1 MSVMDY
7 DEVYRSSRP
16 PWQIGGPQPALA
28 PVLEGEVR
36 GPRVLDA
43 GCGQGDLA
51 IELARRGFEVTG
63 FDISGV
69 AIDQARAKAAAAG
82 LSITIESKDAA
93 GLSITFDVQDA
104 TRLSLPAASFDSIFD
119 SGLLHS
125 LHRIGPDQ
133 VDAYLARLP
142 VVAAPGCALF
152 IVAVSVEAGEGWG
165 ISEDFL
171 RDAFGSPRWR
181 DTTIEPVDVTA
192 MPEGEAP
199 LSLRAHLLRAVR
211 A

>member
-28 PVLEGEVR
+28 PVLAGEVR

-63 FDISGV
+63 FDISSV

-82 LSITIESKDAA
+82 LAV
-93 GLSITFDVQDA
+93 TFDVQDA
-104 TRLSLPAASFDSIFD
+104 TRLSLPAASFNSIFD

-125 LHRIGPDQ
+125 LYRIGSDQ
-133 VDAYLARLP
+133 VDAYLAQLP
-142 VVAAPGCALF
+142 GLAAPGCALF

-165 ISEDFL
+165 ITEEFL
-171 RDAFGSPRWR
+171 RDRFGSPSWTE
-181 DTTIEPVDVTA
+181 TTVEPIQVTA
-192 MPEGEAP
+192 MPEGEPP
-199 LSLRAHLLRAVR
+199 LSLRAHLLRTRR

>member
-16 PWQIGGPQPALA
+16 PWQIGGPQPALG

-63 FDISGV
+63 FDISRV

-82 LSITIESKDAA
+82 LTV
-93 GLSITFDVQDA
+93 TFDVQDA
-104 TRLSLPAASFDSIFD
+104 TRLSLPPASFHSIFD

-125 LHRIGPDQ
+125 LYRIGSDQ
-133 VDAYLARLP
+133 VGAYLAQLP
-142 VVAAPGCALF
+142 GLAAPGCALF
-152 IVAVSVEAGEGWG
+152 IVAVSIDAGEGWG
-165 ISEDFL
+165 ITEGFL
-171 RDAFGSPRWR
+171 RDAFAAPLWTGTSV
-181 DTTIEPVDVTA
+181 EPIQVTA
-192 MPEGEAP
+192 MPEGEPP

>member
-16 PWQIGGPQPALA
+16 PWQIGGPQPAFA
-28 PVLEGEVR
+28 PVLESEVR

-51 IELARRGFEVTG
+51 IDLARRGFEVTG
-63 FDISGV
+63 FDISRV

-82 LSITIESKDAA
+82 LSM
-93 GLSITFDVQDA
+93 TFDVQDA
-104 TRLSLPAASFDSIFD
+104 TRLSLPAASFNSIFD

-133 VDAYLARLP
+133 VDAYLTQLP
-142 VVAAPGCALF
+142 GLAAPGCAVF
-152 IVAVSVEAGEGWG
+152 IIAVSVEAGEGWG
-165 ISEDFL
+165 VTADFL
-171 RDAFGSPRWR
+171 RDAFAAPSWT
-181 DTTIEPVDVTA
+181 DTTIEPIQVTA
-192 MPEGEAP
+192 LPEGEPP
-199 LSLRAHLLRAVR
+199 LSLHALLLRSTR

>member
-1 MSVMDY
+1 MSVLDY

-28 PVLEGEVR
+28 PVLGGEVR
-36 GPRVLDA
+36 GPRVLDI

-51 IELARRGFEVTG
+51 LELARRGFEVTG
-63 FDISGV
+63 VDISGV
-69 AIDQARAKAAAAG
+69 AIDRARAKAAAAG
-82 LSITIESKDAA
+82 LMV
-93 GLSITFDVQDA
+93 TFDVQDA
-104 TRLSLPAASFDSIFD
+104 TRLSLPAASFNSIFD

-133 VDAYLARLP
+133 VDAYLAQLP
-142 VVAAPGCALF
+142 GLAAPGCAVF

-165 ISEDFL
+165 ITGDFL
-171 RDAFGSPRWR
+171 RAAFAAPPWTGTS
-181 DTTIEPVDVTA
+181 IEPIQVTA

-199 LSLRAHLLRAVR
+199 LSLRAHLLRTVR
-211 A
+211 E

>member
-28 PVLEGEVR
+28 PVLAGEVR

-51 IELARRGFEVTG
+51 IELARKGFEVTG

-82 LSITIESKDAA
+82 LTV
-93 GLSITFDVQDA
+93 TFDVQDA
-104 TRLSLPAASFDSIFD
+104 TRLSLPAASFNSIFD

-125 LHRIGPDQ
+125 LHRIGPEH
-133 VDAYLARLP
+133 VNAYLSHLP
-142 VVAAPGCALF
+142 GLAAPGCALF

-165 ISEDFL
+165 ITEDFL
-171 RDAFGSPRWR
+171 RSAFAAPDWTGTSVEP
-181 DTTIEPVDVTA
+181 IEVTA
-192 MPEGEAP
+192 MPEGEPP
-199 LSLRAHLLRAVR
+199 LSLRAHLLRTVR

>member
-28 PVLEGEVR
+28 PVLAGEVR

-51 IELARRGFEVTG
+51 IELAHRGFEVTG

-69 AIDQARAKAAAAG
+69 AIDQARAKAVAAG
-82 LSITIESKDAA
+82 LAV
-93 GLSITFDVQDA
+93 TFEVQDA
-104 TRLSLPAASFDSIFD
+104 TRLSLPPVSFDSIFD

-125 LHRIGPDQ
+125 LYRIGSDQ
-133 VDAYLARLP
+133 VDAYLAQLP
-142 VVAAPGCALF
+142 GLAAPGCALF

-165 ISEDFL
+165 ITEEFL
-171 RDAFGSPRWR
+171 RDRFGSPSWTE
-181 DTTIEPVDVTA
+181 TTVEPIQVTA
-192 MPEGEAP
+192 MPEGEPP
-199 LSLRAHLLRAVR
+199 LSLRAHLLRTRR

>member
-51 IELARRGFEVTG
+51 IELARRGFEVTA

-69 AIDQARAKAAAAG
+69 AIEQARAKAAAAG
-82 LSITIESKDAA
+82 LA
-93 GLSITFDVQDA
+93 ITFGVQDA

-142 VVAAPGCALF
+142 VLAAPGCALF

-165 ISEDFL
+165 ITEEFL
-171 RDAFGSPRWR
+171 RDAFGSPWWT
-181 DTTIEPVDVTA
+181 DTTVEPIEVTA
-192 MPEGEAP
+192 MPEGEPP
-199 LSLRAHLLRAVR
+199 LSLRAHLLRTVR
-211 A
+211 T

>member
-16 PWQIGGPQPALA
+16 PWQIGGPQPAFA
-28 PVLEGEVR
+28 PVLDGEVR
-36 GPRVLDA
+36 GPRVLDV

-51 IELARRGFEVTG
+51 LELARRGFEVTG
-63 FDISGV
+63 VDISGV

-82 LSITIESKDAA
+82 LAV
-93 GLSITFDVQDA
+93 TFDVQDA
-104 TRLSLPAASFDSIFD
+104 TRLSLPAASFNSIFD

-125 LHRIGPDQ
+125 LYRVGSDQ
-133 VDAYLARLP
+133 VDAYLAQLP
-142 VVAAPGCALF
+142 GLATPGCAVF
-152 IVAVSVEAGEGWG
+152 IIAVSVEAGEGWG
-165 ISEDFL
+165 VTEDFL
-171 RDAFGSPRWR
+171 RAAFAPPSWTGTS
-181 DTTIEPVDVTA
+181 IEPIQVTA

-199 LSLRAHLLRAVR
+199 RSLRAHLLRTVR

>member
-82 LSITIESKDAA
+82 LSIT
-93 GLSITFDVQDA
+93 FDVQDA
-104 TRLSLPAASFDSIFD
+104 TRLSLPGASFNSIFD

-125 LHRIGPDQ
+125 LYRIGPDH
-133 VDAYLARLP
+133 VDAYLAQLP
-142 VVAAPGCALF
+142 DLAAPGGALF
-152 IVAVSVEAGEGWG
+152 IVAVSIEAGEGWG
-165 ISEDFL
+165 ITEDFL
-171 RDAFGSPRWR
+171 RDAFAPPLWTGTS
-181 DTTIEPVDVTA
+181 IEPIQVTA
-192 MPEGEAP
+192 MPEGEEP
-199 LSLRAHLLRAVR
+199 LSLRAHLLRTARV
-211 A
+211 